1 MDFIDEYESQQ
12 NQRKLALST
21 VDEMMI
27 TKLQLLDAGKDI
39 PKFINNTISF
49 LKKRYMTEE
58 QTLSYKLLKKNQPK

>member
-1 MDFIDEYESQQ
+1 MDFIDEYETQQ

-21 VDEMMI
+21 VDELTI
-27 TKLQLLDAGKDI
+27 IKLQLLDAGKDI

-58 QTLSYKLLKKNQPK
+58 QTLSYKLLRKDQK

>member
-1 MDFIDEYESQQ
+1 MDFIDEYETQQ

-21 VDEMMI
+21 VDELTI
-27 TKLQLLDAGKDI
+27 IKLQLLEAGKDI

-58 QTLSYKLLKKNQPK
+58 QTLSYKLLRKDKK